1 MTPLDVVLLKALLG
15 GVKEVPAKGKS
26 MILFR
31 FDGVDAAWKPLGRNV
46 WSFAQKKFMLLIER
60 SFWNAVS
67 FSLVPIKTL
76 EIAFR
81 DWTLADLPR
90 SVRQDMS
97 LMEDPSYCRE
107 LPGVYSILRG
117 SPSYTY
123 SEYEKGGVYA
133 TYSKAGGE
141 YASEA
146 VEFLS
151 LQAEGESYAVDAT
164 SWWGVWNISFAWG
177 VLMFV
182 GVFTTFYLT
191 PFLLQAWEKKSTRFY
206 SILTVRLRQL
216 INFGAVKLDSGD
228 TLLYI
233 PFSQL
238 PKAPLYEVRTVQQS
252 ELKRQKRGPA
262 IAQSYFA
269 PLPELK
275 DVDGQYGAGYC
286 RRRGLQGHDTSWRS
300 KAAQAAA
307 RRQCRAI
314 RRVHAAW
321 RPFFVQNA
329 FGKLAQLDPGTLGG
343 QRGEGGPGDRG
354 LGEYLMLE
362 EALAGNIFLVQ
373 RIASLRERIA
383 IAVLSP
389 DEELIRAVLVIQKAW
404 KARQQVLR
412 LAGSTASGDSGKQQ
426 LAHVLQSRKQQQ
438 QRAAEAAAAKA
449 ESGWHSTSPFQLL
462 LHECENFV
470 MAMLLSFIDVPDER
484 ERKKRGLQ
492 LRTFLDYTLP
502 KVAAIAFKLAE
513 KESDAKR
520 QVTLHV
526 NSWSAT
532 TNEKVRR
539 ILSLVSIRS
548 RVPSRKG
555 RKVAPADATP
565 AAAARGSGR
574 APPRGRRRRWAVFQW
589 PAKLLRS
596 FYLYVR
602 RRLLSAVIKDTLVQH
617 YHDLAEQPALL
628 DLFVQSFVMKVQ
640 TRPGSR
646 KRHIELLLATAYM
659 LDSVVDFMGKN
670 SMGTHEE
677 QMWAMQVRPRA
688 RARHEGRGDQAEP
701 QLPGRRH
708 QRPQHASGKMDVI
721 RPICVTSMPRA
732 GVATAAAGSPPRATD

>member
-1 MTPLDVVLLKALLG
+1 
-15 GVKEVPAKGKS
+15 
-26 MILFR
+26 
-31 FDGVDAAWKPLGRNV
+31 
-46 WSFAQKKFMLLIER
+46 
-60 SFWNAVS
+60 
-67 FSLVPIKTL
+67 
-76 EIAFR
+76 
-81 DWTLADLPR
+81 
-90 SVRQDMS
+90 
-97 LMEDPSYCRE
+97 
-107 LPGVYSILRG
+107 
-117 SPSYTY
+117 
-123 SEYEKGGVYA
+123 
-133 TYSKAGGE
+133 
-141 YASEA
+141 
-146 VEFLS
+146 
-151 LQAEGESYAVDAT
+151 
-164 SWWGVWNISFAWG
+164 
-177 VLMFV
+177 MFV

-191 PFLLQAWEKKSTRFY
+191 PFLLRAWEKKSTRFY

-216 INFGAVKLDSGD
+216 IDFGAVKLDSGD

-252 ELKRQKRGPA
+252 ERQQQKRGLA
-262 IAQSYFA
+262 VAQSYFA

-286 RRRGLQGHDTSWRS
+286 HRRGLQGQDTSWRS

-321 RPFFVQNA
+321 RPFFIQNA

-343 QRGEGGPGDRG
+343 KRGGEGGGGGGGG

-373 RIASLRERIA
+373 RIASLQERITL
-383 IAVLSP
+383 AVLSP
-389 DEELIRAVLVIQKAW
+389 DEELLRAVLVIQKAW

-412 LAGSTASGDSGKQQ
+412 LAGSAASGDSGTQQ

-462 LHECENFV
+462 LHQCENFV

-502 KVAAIAFKLAE
+502 KVAAIAFKLAAN
-513 KESDAKR
+513 ESDAKR

-526 NSWSAT
+526 DSWSTT

-539 ILSLVSIRS
+539 FFSLVSTRS
-548 RVPSRKG
+548 RVPRRKG
-555 RKVAPADATP
+555 QKVAPTDATP

-574 APPRGRRRRWAVFQW
+574 APPRGRRQGWAFFKW
-589 PAKLLRS
+589 PAKVSRS
-596 FYLYVR
+596 LYLYVR

-628 DLFVQSFVMKVQ
+628 DVFVRSFVRKVQ

-659 LDSVVDFMGKN
+659 LDSVVDFLGKN

-677 QMWAMQVRPRA
+677 QIWAMQVRPRA
-688 RARHEGRGDQAEP
+688 RAR
-701 QLPGRRH
+701 
-708 QRPQHASGKMDVI
+708 
-721 RPICVTSMPRA
+721 
-732 GVATAAAGSPPRATD
+732 